1 MESAQA
7 VVLAMRKARV
17 SPEEPMNRV
26 RGPRLCL
33 AFPPPLTVSF
43 VRLGQRRQNRELRL
57 GPHLICVDILL
68 PRRPCPRCPTVMAG
82 SCHPQVS
89 GQSLERVSSD
99 GQCSLVCILRPV
111 TT

>member
-7 VVLAMRKARV
+7 VVLAMRKAGV
-17 SPEEPMNRV
+17 SPEWSMNRV
-26 RGPRLCL
+26 RGPCLCL

-57 GPHLICVDILL
+57 RPHLICVDILL
-68 PRRPCPRCPTVMAG
+68 ARRPCPRCPTIMAG
-82 SCHPQVS
+82 SRHPQVS
-89 GQSLERVSSD
+89 GQPLERVLSD
-99 GQCSLVCILRPV
+99 GQCSLVCLLRLV